1 MEDIKEYYK
10 NYTLNKKVDKE
21 TAERVFK
28 EMSLLSTEEKHRI
41 SYEIKHKN
49 KTYIV
54 YLTKPKSLNLVK
66 YLAEYIFYKNA
77 INRKYTF
84 NVSKWAYTNF
94 IANNGSLS
102 FYLKKQLEFINNIEI
117 YFWFKS

>member
-28 EMSLLSTEEKHRI
+28 QMTLLSTEEKHRI

-54 YLTKPKSLNLVK
+54 YLTKPKSLSLVK
-66 YLAEYIFYKNA
+66 YIAEYIFYKNA
-77 INRKYTF
+77 
-84 NVSKWAYTNF
+84 NVSNWAYKNF

-102 FYLKKQLEFINNIEI
+102 FYFKKQLEFISDIEI
-117 YFWFKS
+117 IEI